1 MTTSA
6 RRRLPRRSTLASVAG
21 LACLAGAL
29 TACGGNADGSNGSGG
44 SYESKLV
51 SSGSLTYCADI
62 SSPPLTFYDKDQ
74 KAIGAEVELGDA
86 IAAKMNLKP
95 VWKNVAFA
103 GIIPA
108 LQAHQ
113 CDAILS
119 QLYIKPER
127 EKVVDFVPY
136 MYAGNTVLVKAGN
149 PKGITGVDNLCGHK
163 VAVETGTTAA
173 DVLAQQSA
181 ACQKN
186 GDDPI
191 NVAQFNHDTEAQQQ
205 LKIGLVDGYG
215 TTVETAGYAMT
226 SQPGAFTTAGD
237 PFGKVQTGIATTKD
251 DSQLHDAIAK
261 ALAAVHADGDYDAI
275 LKKWQLSADA
285 LEAK

>member
-1 MTTSA
+1 MTTS
-6 RRRLPRRSTLASVAG
+6 RRRLQRRSTTLVG
-21 LACLAGAL
+21 IACLAGAL
-29 TACGGNADGSNGSGG
+29 TACGGNADGSGSSGG
-44 SYESKLV
+44 SYESNLV
-51 SSGSLTYCADI
+51 SSGSLTFCADI
-62 SSPPLTFYDKDQ
+62 SSPPLTFYDQDQ

-86 IAAKMNLKP
+86 IAAKMDLKP

-108 LQAHQ
+108 VQAHQ
-113 CDAILS
+113 CDAIMS
-119 QLYIKPER
+119 QLYIKPDR

-136 MYAGNTVLVKAGN
+136 MFAGNTVLVKAGN
-149 PKGITGVDNLCGHK
+149 PDGITGVDDLCGRK

-181 ACQKN
+181 TCQKN

-191 NVAQFNHDTEAQQQ
+191 NIAQFNRDTEAQQQ

-226 SQPGAFTTAGD
+226 NQQGTFDTVGE
-237 PFGKVQTGIATTKD
+237 PFGKIQTGIATTKD
-251 DSQLHDAIAK
+251 DGQLHDAIGK
-261 ALAAVHADGDYDAI
+261 AFAEVRADGDYDAI
-275 LKKWQLSADA
+275 LKKWELTGDA
-285 LEAK
+285 LPAK